1 MGQRKVLLFKINNTD
16 DYNNFKMKFNKG
28 NQIVDEFLTKKEKN
42 IYFIYL
48 KLQNKIREKEINKLI
63 GYFKKY
69 LIDDKEIS
77 RNKKKKYI
85 KDKGILIDKYT
96 KKNS

>member
-28 NQIVDEFLTKKEKN
+28 NQIVDEFLTTKEKN